1 MAGLIGK
8 LFRIP
13 QRVSCVMLCLCWPL
27 GLLLAGSAVMSQV
40 PAVAGE
46 REFDCV
52 IEPQQIVKL
61 ASPAVGMIARLDVD
75 RGDIVQQGQVV
86 GKIED
91 GVEAATLA
99 LARARASND

>member
-13 QRVSCVMLCLCWPL
+13 QRESCVMLCLCWPL

-52 IEPQQIVKL
+52 IEPQQIV
-61 ASPAVGMIARLDVD
+61 
-75 RGDIVQQGQVV
+75 
-86 GKIED
+86 
-91 GVEAATLA
+91 
-99 LARARASND
+99 